1 MCWPRSTRSSPSR
14 NSAAGLWKG
23 AGLTS
28 STARDRADQITG
40 LAAIVNNDAGQPI
53 VTNFGD
59 QHPGLTSVLVK
70 YTYNGDS
77 DLNEQVDAFD
87 YFHID
92 QGYRLQG
99 DPTYRNYRSGDVNYS
114 GAIDADDYYLIDRAF
129 IHQSGALAAGISEPP
144 LQAAAAPAASQ
155 SAPAK
160 PQTPFASADTTAP
173 AAASS
178 AVTSIWCTQT
188 IKDDESALDLV
199 LEIGRAEDAPLL
211 A

>member
-1 MCWPRSTRSSPSR
+1 MDLADGGLIVDCANASAAANVLATL
-14 NSAAGLWKG
+14 NQKLALANGAAGLWKG

-28 STARDRADQITG
+28 STARNRADQITG

-129 IHQSGALAAGISEPP
+129 IHQSVLSRPAFPSRRCKRPP
-144 LQAAAAPAASQ
+144 LRRRANPRLPNRRLRSHRRTRLR
-155 SAPAK
+155 
-160 PQTPFASADTTAP
+160 PQ
-173 AAASS
+173 
-178 AVTSIWCTQT
+178 
-188 IKDDESALDLV
+188 
-199 LEIGRAEDAPLL
+199 PLRVP
-211 A
+211 